1 MHLSANQRGAAFMIV
16 SQAAFTLNDTL
27 VKVATGSL
35 GIGQIMLVRG
45 IFATALITI
54 LVWRLGHFQPPR
66 KLFNAAII
74 CRICGEIGG
83 TVFYLVALA
92 HLPIANVS
100 AVFQALP
107 LAVTMSAALFFGEKV
122 GPRRWLAIAVGFV
135 GVLIIVRPGME
146 GFNAYSIYV
155 LACVA
160 FCAIRD
166 LATRRIATEIPST
179 FISLLTAA
187 AVTICGG
194 LLIPFSGGWTP
205 LTLALL
211 GVLVTAAVLVLV
223 GYQFI
228 IQSMRIGDI
237 SFVAPFRYTALLWAI
252 TAGYL
257 VFNNVPDL
265 PMLIGSLVVV
275 ASGIYT
281 LYRERVAG
289 RSKPVTETTGPSTA
303 VDGL

>member
-1 MHLSANQRGAAFMIV
+1 LCIGASAHRQCFSRFPGVAFGRDHERGPV
-16 SQAAFTLNDTL
+16 L
-27 VKVATGSL
+27 
-35 GIGQIMLVRG
+35 
-45 IFATALITI
+45 
-54 LVWRLGHFQPPR
+54 WRKG
-66 KLFNAAII
+66 
-74 CRICGEIGG
+74 
-83 TVFYLVALA
+83 
-92 HLPIANVS
+92 
-100 AVFQALP
+100 
-107 LAVTMSAALFFGEKV
+107 

-205 LTLALL
+205 LTPALL
-211 GVLVTAAVLVLV
+211 VFWSQPLSCAGRLSIHYPVDAHRRHLICSAVPIQPCCGRLRPVTWSLTMFPTCQCSSVRWLWLHPASIR
-223 GYQFI
+223 FI
-228 IQSMRIGDI
+228 
-237 SFVAPFRYTALLWAI
+237 
-252 TAGYL
+252 
-257 VFNNVPDL
+257 
-265 PMLIGSLVVV
+265 
-275 ASGIYT
+275 ASGS
-281 LYRERVAG
+281 RQV
-289 RSKPVTETTGPSTA
+289 KPVTETTGPSTA